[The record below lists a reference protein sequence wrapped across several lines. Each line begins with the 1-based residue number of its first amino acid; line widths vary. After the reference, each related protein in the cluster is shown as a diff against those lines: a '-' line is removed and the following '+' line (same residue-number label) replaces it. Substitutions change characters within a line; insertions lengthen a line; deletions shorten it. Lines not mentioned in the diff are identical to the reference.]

1 MIVNT
6 YDELKFY
13 VEMFRNGNVDLLVI
27 ESNGGYGKSRL
38 VQDVMRD
45 IPYVRIV
52 AHATPLSIYISGYN
66 HLNKPMVFDD
76 VDSLLMDDNNIALL
90 KQFAETTN
98 VKNVAWFSTSEIL
111 TNNKI
116 PQAYETKSRVMII
129 CNSFAELSKKVQAL
143 KDRGFFIQFEPTN
156 HEIINKIKE
165 IIKEV
170 YPEIPLEDKERVL
183 ALLEQ
188 YSNFSNLSLRSFV
201 KGIMLLKECKY
212 RNINW
217 EEKLLS
223 QLNINP
229 KLIFLDKLLSEY
241 ETEKERLEK
250 WCQYYSERSYYD
262 YKKVLISKTHCSSAG
277 VCGK

>member
-1 MIVNT
+1 
-6 YDELKFY
+6 
-13 VEMFRNGNVDLLVI
+13 MFRNGNVDLLVI

-45 IPYVRIV
+45 TPYVKIV

-66 HLNKPMVFDD
+66 HLNKPIVFDD

-98 VKNVAWFSTSEIL
+98 VKEVAWFSTSDIL
-111 TNNKI
+111 TNSSV
-116 PQAYETKSRVMII
+116 PQRYETRSRVMII
-129 CNSFAELSKKVQAL
+129 CNSFAELSKKIQAL

-156 HEIINKIKE
+156 QEIISRIKE
-165 IIKEV
+165 IINGV
-170 YPEIPLEDKERVL
+170 YPEIPLEDKEKVL

-188 YSNFSNLSLRSFV
+188 YSNFSNISLRSFV
-201 KGIMLLKECKY
+201 KGVMLLKECKC
-212 RNINW
+212 RKIDW

-229 KLIFLDKLLSEY
+229 KLILLGKLLSEF

-262 YKKVLISKTHCSSAG
+262 YKRLLLSKTNCRIAE
-277 VCGK
+277 VC